1 MSDAETE
8 SATVDDNGEADE
20 ASSDDADDAINVDTD
35 GVSDDEALEAAIAEN
50 PEAVADF
57 VRRLDAVN
65 ELLDVVTLGEAAM
78 TDEMVVE
85 LTGTAETLAASAD
98 GVATDETIRLA
109 ETVGENGDDL
119 TDALETV
126 LELQRDGTLD
136 DLAELGNVAGLANAA
151 LTDEMV
157 VSLAGTGSSLG
168 ELADTASD
176 DDTREGLKSLLDS
189 VGAAEQADTSS
200 VGAIGLARGF
210 RDPEIKQGLGY
221 LFAVAKALG
230 QQQDKEDT

>member
-8 SATVDDNGEADE
+8 SAAVDDNDDADG
-20 ASSDDADDAINVDTD
+20 ASSGDADDASNGDAD
-35 GVSDDEALEAAIAEN
+35 SVSDDDALEAAIAEN

-65 ELLDVVTLGEAAM
+65 ELLDVVALGEAAM

-85 LTGTAETLAASAD
+85 LTGTAERLAASAD
-98 GVATDETIRLA
+98 GVATDETVRLA
-109 ETVGENGDDL
+109 ETVGENGDEL

-126 LELQRDGTLD
+126 LRLQRDGVLD

-157 VSLAGTGSSLG
+157 VSLAATGSSLG
-168 ELADTASD
+168 ELADTAGD
-176 DDTREGLKSLLDS
+176 DDTRDGLKTLLES
-189 VGAAEQADTSS
+189 VGAAERADPPAL
-200 VGAIGLARGF
+200 GAVGLAKGL
-210 RDPEIKQGLGY
+210 RDPEIKHGLGY

-230 QQQDKEDT
+230 QQQQRE

>member
-8 SATVDDNGEADE
+8 SAAVDDNGEADE
-20 ASSDDADDAINVDTD
+20 ASSDDADDASNVDAD
-35 GVSDDEALEAAIAEN
+35 GVNDDEALEAAIAEN

-98 GVATDETIRLA
+98 GVATDETVRLA

-176 DDTREGLKSLLDS
+176 DHTREGLKSLLDS

-200 VGAIGLARGF
+200 VGAIGLARGL

>member
-8 SATVDDNGEADE
+8 SAAVDDNDG
-20 ASSDDADDAINVDTD
+20 SDDAGSDATAAAGNDD
-35 GVSDDEALEAAIAEN
+35 ALEAAIAEN

-65 ELLDVVTLGEAAM
+65 ELLDVVALGDAAM
-78 TDEMVVE
+78 TDEMIVE

-98 GVATDETIRLA
+98 GVATDETVRLA

-126 LELQRDGTLD
+126 LQLQREGTLD

-176 DDTREGLKSLLDS
+176 DHTREGLTALLDS

-200 VGAIGLARGF
+200 VGAIGLARGL

-230 QQQDKEDT
+230 QQQDEEET

>member
-1 MSDAETE
+1 MADAEPE
-8 SATVDDNGEADE
+8 PAAVDDNGDADG
-20 ASSDDADDAINVDTD
+20 ASNGDDADDASNVDAD
-35 GVSDDEALEAAIAEN
+35 GVSTDDALEAAIAEN

-65 ELLDVVTLGEAAM
+65 ELLDVVALGESAM
-78 TDEMVVE
+78 TDEMIVE

-98 GVATDETIRLA
+98 GVATDKTVRLA
-109 ETVGENGDDL
+109 ETVGEHGDEL

-176 DDTREGLKSLLDS
+176 DHTREGLKTLLDS
-189 VGAAEQADTSS
+189 VGAAEQADPSS
-200 VGAIGLARGF
+200 VGAIGLANGL

-230 QQQDKEDT
+230 QQQADT

>member
-1 MSDAETE
+1 MADAETE
-8 SATVDDNGEADE
+8 PAAVDDNG
-20 ASSDDADDAINVDTD
+20 DADGANTD
-35 GVSDDEALEAAIAEN
+35 DALEAAIAEN

-65 ELLDVVTLGEAAM
+65 ELLDVVALGESAM
-78 TDEMVVE
+78 TDEMIVE

-98 GVATDETIRLA
+98 GVATDETVRLA

-126 LELQRDGTLD
+126 VELQREGTLD

-176 DDTREGLKSLLDS
+176 DHTREGLTTLLDS
-189 VGAAEQADTSS
+189 VGAAEQAEPSA
-200 VGAIGLARGF
+200 VGAIGLAKGL

-230 QQQDKEDT
+230 QQQDEAET

>member
-1 MSDAETE
+1 MADAEPE
-8 SATVDDNGEADE
+8 PAAVDDNGDTDA
-20 ASSDDADDAINVDTD
+20 ASNGDAD
-35 GVSDDEALEAAIAEN
+35 GVSTDDALEAAIAEN

-65 ELLDVVTLGEAAM
+65 ELLDVVALGGSAM

-98 GVATDETIRLA
+98 GVATDKTVRLA
-109 ETVGENGDDL
+109 ETVGEHGDEL

-168 ELADTASD
+168 ELADTSD
-176 DDTREGLKSLLDS
+176 DDTREGLKTLLDS
-189 VGAAEQADTSS
+189 VGAAEQADPSS
-200 VGAIGLARGF
+200 VGAIGLANGL

-230 QQQDKEDT
+230 QQQADT

>member
-1 MSDAETE
+1 MADAETE
-8 SATVDDNGEADE
+8 PAAVDDNDADE
-20 ASSDDADDAINVDTD
+20 ASNGDADGANTD
-35 GVSDDEALEAAIAEN
+35 DALEAAIAEN

-65 ELLDVVTLGEAAM
+65 ELLDVVALGESAM
-78 TDEMVVE
+78 TDEMIVE

-98 GVATDETIRLA
+98 GVATDETVRLA

-126 LELQRDGTLD
+126 VELQREGTLD

-176 DDTREGLKSLLDS
+176 DHTREGLTTLLDS
-189 VGAAEQADTSS
+189 VGAAEQAEPSA
-200 VGAIGLARGF
+200 VGAIGLAKGL

-221 LFAVAKALG
+221 LLAVAKALG
-230 QQQDKEDT
+230 QQQDEAET